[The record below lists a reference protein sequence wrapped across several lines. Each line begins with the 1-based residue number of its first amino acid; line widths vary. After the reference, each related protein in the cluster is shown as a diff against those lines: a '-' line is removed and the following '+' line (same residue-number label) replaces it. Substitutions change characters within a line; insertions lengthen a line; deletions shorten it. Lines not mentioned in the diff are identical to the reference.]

1 MLCSKKDINR
11 VENQTGKVQWIRIRN
26 PLGTKGLYLKINLS
40 GGKVIYYRYNL
51 PTGTKRYL
59 ICQFGEM
66 ELPDIFV
73 LHKQLS
79 TEVRAGGDP
88 MTERQRVKQRLK
100 TTPTKPKLYNEILD
114 LWMRDYAN
122 VNLAGSTYSNSKSRL
137 KKWIRPQLGKVAID
151 DLEPHH
157 FKAMRDKAM
166 KAGKDATANQILQQC
181 KSINSWAVDELLMK
195 SNPATH
201 IRKIGKV
208 VPRNVVWTEE
218 QFKTIWQAVSGEVE
232 TKVNLSLSQ
241 CLAIKFI
248 LLTGM
253 RRAEGSLL
261 RRKEIVFNELEITA
275 EITLSPERTKI
286 NREHIVFCT
295 SLTTSLI
302 QEAMAI
308 SQHPHQV
315 FVGKISRM
323 GLKAQSLSN
332 LFTALLKELEIEGVI
347 HDCRHLFMT
356 VCMKGGCDP
365 IGIDHCLGHVGLKG
379 SGKIYNHAGNMPRMK
394 QAWQYYSD
402 WVARVCGL
410 DGGDSGKSNVIQMP
424 VLEVREP
431 SI

>member
-1 MLCSKKDINR
+1 MLCSKKDINQ
-11 VENQTGKVQWIRIRN
+11 VENQTKVLWIRIRN
-26 PLGTKGLYLKINLS
+26 PLGTKGLYLKVNLS

-79 TEVRAGGDP
+79 MEVKAGGDP
-88 MTERQRVKQRLK
+88 MTERQRTRQQLTVKLD
-100 TTPTKPKLYNEILD
+100 KPKLYNEILD

-166 KAGKDATANQILQQC
+166 KAGKDATANQTLQLC
-181 KSINSWAVDELLMK
+181 KTINSWAVDELLMK
-195 SNPATH
+195 SNEAIH

-208 VPRNVVWTEE
+208 TPRNVVWTEE
-218 QFKTIWQAVSGEVE
+218 QFKTIWQALSGEIE
-232 TKVNLSLSQ
+232 TEVSLSLSQ

-248 LLTGM
+248 LVTGM
-253 RRAEGSLL
+253 RRAEGALL
-261 RRKEIVFNELEITA
+261 KRDEIVYNELENTA
-275 EITLSPERTKI
+275 EITLPPERVKI
-286 NREHIVFCT
+286 SREHIVWCSQLAT
-295 SLTTSLI
+295 SLLK
-302 QEAMAI
+302 EAMAI
-308 SQHPHQV
+308 SQHPQQV
-315 FVGKISRM
+315 FVGKNSRI
-323 GLKAQSLSN
+323 GLKPNSLSN
-332 LFTALLKELEIEGVI
+332 LFTALLKQLEIEGVL
-347 HDCRHLFMT
+347 HDARHSYMT

-365 IGIDHCLGHVGLKG
+365 IGIDHCLGHIGLRG
-379 SGKIYNHAGNMPRMK
+379 SGAIYNHAGNMPKMK